1 MCSEGYCT
9 WSARKLGSNLLCQ
22 GGGGGGGG
30 EKGERRKGSKV
41 KMRRE
46 KVGKLWMNKNYSF
59 HHSLS

>member
-1 MCSEGYCT
+1 MRSEGYCT

-30 EKGERRKGSKV
+30 GGRKGGRKEGSKV

-46 KVGKLWMNKNYSF
+46 I
-59 HHSLS
+59 